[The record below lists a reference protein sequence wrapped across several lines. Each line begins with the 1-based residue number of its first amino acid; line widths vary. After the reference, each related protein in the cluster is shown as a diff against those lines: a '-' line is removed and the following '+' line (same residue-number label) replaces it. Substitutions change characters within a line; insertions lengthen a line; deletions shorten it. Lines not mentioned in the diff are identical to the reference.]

1 MRRLLAAVGVIIIA
15 GCSGSVSSQEVKKS
29 ADFTQKGQYVKPVIT
44 LNQAKKEIENYIKGS
59 AYVSPEINVCEGNRY
74 YIGEVYTEGY
84 ENFDLI
90 RKVYVDKITGDIYPT
105 MAETFD
111 YCYMVKK

>member
-1 MRRLLAAVGVIIIA
+1 MKRLVAVAGVIFIIGFGGVA
-15 GCSGSVSSQEVKKS
+15 FSQEIKKS
-29 ADFTQKGQYVKPVIT
+29 VNFIQKGQYANPAVS
-44 LNQAKKEIENYIKGS
+44 LEEAKKKIENYIKGS
-59 AYVSPEINVCEGNRY
+59 KYVSQRINVCEGNRY

-84 ENFDLI
+84 ENFDVI
-90 RKVYVDKITGDIYPT
+90 RKIYVDKITGDLYPT

>member
-1 MRRLLAAVGVIIIA
+1 MKKLLAAAGAIIIA
-15 GCSGSVSSQEVKKS
+15 GCAGTVSSQEVRKS
-29 ADFTQKGQYVKPVIT
+29 KDFTQKEQYVKPVIT
-44 LNQAKKEIENYIKGS
+44 LEQAKKEIEDYIKGTE
-59 AYVSPEINVCEGNRY
+59 YVSSKLKVCEGNRY

-84 ENFDLI
+84 EDIDVI
-90 RKVYVDKITGDIYPT
+90 RKIYVNKITGDLYPT

>member
-1 MRRLLAAVGVIIIA
+1 MSL
-15 GCSGSVSSQEVKKS
+15 E
-29 ADFTQKGQYVKPVIT
+29 
-44 LNQAKKEIENYIKGS
+44 QAKKEIENYIKGS
-59 AYVSPEINVCEGNRY
+59 DYVSSKINVCEGNRY

-84 ENFDLI
+84 EDFDVI
-90 RKVYVDKITGDIYPT
+90 RKIYVDKITGDLYPT

>member
-1 MRRLLAAVGVIIIA
+1 MKKLLAAAGAIIIA
-15 GCSGSVSSQEVKKS
+15 GCAGTVSSQEVKKS
-29 ADFTQKGQYVKPVIT
+29 VDFSQKGKYVEPVIS
-44 LNQAKKEIENYIKGS
+44 LEQAKKEIENYIKGS
-59 AYVSPEINVCEGNRY
+59 DYVSSKINVCEGNRY

-84 ENFDLI
+84 EDFDVI
-90 RKVYVDKITGDIYPT
+90 RKIYVDKITGDLYPT